1 MTDTAGWLLMRSQ
14 VPLDVPMLP
23 EALQRAGIVSHQLGK
38 WHVLRMASRSCRQG
52 QCPCCRHG

>member
-1 MTDTAGWLLMRSQ
+1 MADMTDTAGWLLMRSQ

-38 WHVLRMASRSCRQG
+38 WHVLSG
-52 QCPCCRHG
+52 LT